1 MAGTP
6 GGREGARD
14 IRVWDPLVR
23 LTHWGVALGVLVNSA
38 LTDPD
43 GALHEQVGYGVLAL
57 VVLRLLWCIV
67 GPKPARFSA
76 FPPSPAAAL
85 GHLRAMLRGE
95 RKVHLSHNPLGA
107 LMVYNLWLTLLALS
121 ATGIMMGTVTFF
133 GVDWVEEVHEAAFGW
148 LMFSVALH
156 VGGVL
161 FDQWRTGVPLARAMV
176 TGRKR
181 IQAER
186 LDG

>member
-1 MAGTP
+1 
-6 GGREGARD
+6 
-14 IRVWDPLVR
+14 
-23 LTHWGVALGVLVNSA
+23 
-38 LTDPD
+38 
-43 GALHEQVGYGVLAL
+43 
-57 VVLRLLWCIV
+57 
-67 GPKPARFSA
+67 
-76 FPPSPAAAL
+76 
-85 GHLRAMLRGE
+85 
-95 RKVHLSHNPLGA
+95 
-107 LMVYNLWLTLLALS
+107 MVYNLWLTLLALS

-133 GVDWVEEVHEAAFGW
+133 GVDWVEELHEAAFGW